1 MKFTILV
8 IDDEKN
14 IRTGLATALELDG
27 YEVLTAADGAEGLEI
42 ALHSEIDLVITDLRM
57 PGVSG
62 EEVLR
67 RVTSETPGIPVI
79 VLTGHGTVE
88 NAVEAMRSGAYDF
101 LTKPLNLDRLSLLVK
116 RALQS
121 RELILQHR
129 ELEREIENRR
139 SFEHIIGKSPAI
151 NKVFEVVKR
160 VAPTKASVLI
170 TGESGVGK
178 ELIANALHN
187 LSPRKEKPFV
197 KVHCAALAETL
208 LESELFGHEKG
219 SFTGA
224 IARKRGRFELAHTGT
239 IFLDEIGEID
249 QSVQIKILR
258 VLQEKKFE
266 RVGGEETLEVDV
278 RVITATNR
286 DLEKEIEAG
295 RFREDLFY
303 RLNVVRIDVPP
314 LRERKDDL
322 PLMITAFIREFADE
336 NGKKIE
342 GIDPKARS
350 ALYAY
355 DWPGNIRQLR
365 NCIESAVVM
374 TSGTVITLDDLPPSI
389 RPREEAPSLHI
400 PVGVTIAEAEK
411 QVIIQTLSA
420 QNGNKTRTAEVLGIG
435 RKTLHRKLDEYG
447 IDSKLDIGTEA
458 EIAGEADESSGGS
471 KSIPG

>member
-14 IRTGLATALELDG
+14 IREGLGAALELDG
-27 YEVLTAADGAEGLEI
+27 YSVLLAADGTEGLDI
-42 ALHSEIDLVITDLRM
+42 ALHGDIDLVITDLRM

-88 NAVEAMRSGAYDF
+88 SAVDAMRSGAYDF

-116 RALQS
+116 RALQN
-121 RELILQHR
+121 RELVLQQR
-129 ELEREIENRR
+129 ELLREIEGRK
-139 SFEHIIGKSPAI
+139 SFEHIIGKSPSML
-151 NKVFEVVKR
+151 KVFEVVKR

-187 LSPRKEKPFV
+187 LSPRKDKPFI
-197 KVHCAALAETL
+197 KVHCAALADNL

-224 IARKRGRFELAHTGT
+224 IARKRGRFELAQSGT

-249 QSVQIKILR
+249 QPVQIKLLR

-286 DLEKEIEAG
+286 DLEKEIAGG

-303 RLNVVRIDVPP
+303 RLNVVCINVPP

-322 PLMITAFIREFADE
+322 PLMITSFIREFADE
-336 NGKKIE
+336 NGKAIE
-342 GIDPKARS
+342 GVDPKARS

-355 DWPGNIRQLR
+355 DWPGNVRQLR

-374 TSGTVITLDDLPPSI
+374 TSGKVITLDDLPPSI
-389 RPREEAPSLHI
+389 RSGDDIPSIHI
-400 PVGVTIAEAEK
+400 PVGVTMAEAEK
-411 QVIIQTLSA
+411 QVILQTLSA
-420 QNGNKTRTAEVLGIG
+420 NNGNKTKTAEVLDIG

-447 IDSKLDIGTEA
+447 VETKGDSEDAQSEA
-458 EIAGEADESSGGS
+458 
-471 KSIPG
+471 

>member
-1 MKFTILV
+1 MLVKFTILV

-14 IRTGLATALELDG
+14 IRTGLQAALELDG
-27 YEVLTAADGAEGLEI
+27 YEVLLAEDGTTGLSL
-42 ALHSEIDLVITDLRM
+42 ALNNEVDLVITDLRM

-67 RVTSETPGIPVI
+67 RITTETPGIPVI

-121 RELILQHR
+121 RELVLQNR
-129 ELEREIENRR
+129 ELEQEAEKRK
-139 SFEHIIGKSPAI
+139 SFEHIIGKSPSML
-151 NKVFEVVKR
+151 KLFDVVKR

-187 LSPRKEKPFV
+187 LSTRKDNPII
-197 KVHCAALAETL
+197 KVHCAALAENI

-219 SFTGA
+219 AFTGA
-224 IARKRGRFELAHTGT
+224 VSRKRGRFELAHGGT
-239 IFLDEIGEID
+239 IFLDEIGEIN

-258 VLQEKKFE
+258 VLQEKMFE
-266 RVGGEETLEVDV
+266 RVGGEDTIEVDV

-286 DLEKEIEAG
+286 DLEKEIAEG

-303 RLNVVRIDVPP
+303 RLNVVRIHVPP

-322 PLMITAFIREFADE
+322 PLMISAFVKEFAEE
-336 NGKKIE
+336 NGKVIE
-342 GIDPKARS
+342 NIDPKARQ

-355 DWPGNIRQLR
+355 DWPGNVRQLR

-374 TSGTVITLDDLPPSI
+374 TTGTVITLDELPPSI
-389 RPREEAPSLHI
+389 REMDEVPAITI
-400 PVGVTIAEAEK
+400 PVGATMADAERE
-411 QVIIQTLSA
+411 IILQTLAA
-420 QNGNKTRTAEVLGIG
+420 QNGNKSKTAEVLRIG

-447 IDSKLDIGTEA
+447 
-458 EIAGEADESSGGS
+458 DEVPLQS
-471 KSIPG
+471 